1 MTKPRPKRETVQNLT
16 YFVVQT
22 FKAVKGSAAKISAED
37 PIQAR
42 DHDHAMRLFERYRPI
57 RAGVVAFHRTGSP
70 ATGEWE
76 DAVLIAR
83 HGQVSAEVDAMRE
96 ADAPGFETGDL
107 TEADLKVA

>member
-1 MTKPRPKRETVQNLT
+1 MSKSGPRRETVAHLT

-22 FKAVKGSAAKISAED
+22 FRAVKGSAGKISAED

-42 DHDHAMRLFERYRPI
+42 DHDHAMRLVERYRPI

-83 HGQVSAEVDAMRE
+83 HGQVSAEADMMRPADE
-96 ADAPGFETGDL
+96 ADFESCELMET
-107 TEADLKVA
+107 DLKVA